1 VTNIEP
7 IRDVINAE
15 PMTTVSRDREVDWLW
30 HPAAVQWLLP
40 GVFERTDS
48 LQEETPADRCTPGP
62 ALKEGL
68 DAGTGE
74 KPASWPR
81 PVGGIRL
88 TPTRHIR
95 DRGLQSIPVATASI
109 ALARA
114 IASRCRWALQSV
126 PQFANRS
133 SRVLGDAVSRGASS
147 SSRMS

>member
-1 VTNIEP
+1 MTNIEP

-68 DAGTGE
+68 DAGTGRN
-74 KPASWPR
+74 PR
-81 PVGGIRL
+81 RG
-88 TPTRHIR
+88 
-95 DRGLQSIPVATASI
+95 RGLLGGSG
-109 ALARA
+109 
-114 IASRCRWALQSV
+114 SRPHV
-126 PQFANRS
+126 T
-133 SRVLGDAVSRGASS
+133 
-147 SSRMS
+147 